1 MSTFAIAGLQL
12 ELSATNNM
20 ETILREIRATKTRFP
35 FVQLITMGELCLF
48 GPNPEF
54 AVELPGEEEARFC
67 EIAKE
72 LGIWLLPGSLFE
84 RSGDKTYNTTPVINP
99 QGEVIKRYRKM
110 FPFYPYEAGVTPG
123 KEFVHFDIPE
133 VGRFGVSICYDMW
146 FPETIRTLACQ
157 GAEVI
162 LHSTMTNTVDR
173 NIELSIARTNAAVNQ
188 CYMVDINV
196 AGDIGWGESIIAG
209 PGGEVIHQASSTREI
224 MVVELDLD
232 YVRRVRKNG
241 WHGLTQPL
249 KSFRDNQVH
258 FPQYEKGASLDNT
271 LDYLGELK
279 KPSI

>member
-12 ELSATNNM
+12 ELKATNNID
-20 ETILREIRATKTRFP
+20 TIIREIRAAKTRFP
-35 FVQLITMGELCLF
+35 FVKMITTGELSLF

-54 AVELPGEEEARFC
+54 AVELPGPEEARFC
-67 EIAKE
+67 DAAKE
-72 LGIWLLPGSLFE
+72 LGVWILPGSLFE
-84 RSGDKTYNTTPVINP
+84 RCGDKIYNTTPVINP
-99 QGEVIKRYRKM
+99 EGEVIKRYRKM
-110 FPFYPYEAGVTPG
+110 FPFYPYEVGVTPG
-123 KEFVHFDIPE
+123 TEFVTFDVPE

-146 FPETIRTLACQ
+146 FPETIRALACQ
-157 GAEVI
+157 GVEVV

-196 AGDIGWGESIIAG
+196 AGDIGWGESIVAG

-224 MVVELDLD
+224 IVVELDLD

-241 WHGLTQPL
+241 WQGLTQPL
-249 KSFRDNQVH
+249 KSFRDSTVH
-258 FPQYEKGASLDNT
+258 FPQYEKDAVLDAS

-279 KPSI
+279 KPSA